1 MYVKIRNSL
10 ALKKNK
16 TKRPALCCN
25 AQYLTFSHVNASDM
39 TLLPHQLAQHVAIPP
54 TSATQVQDP
63 AALQALR
70 HHQATAIVPEGRG
83 HVGSVCEIT

>member
-10 ALKKNK
+10 ALKKKQQKKN
-16 TKRPALCCN
+16 RPALCCD

-63 AALQALR
+63 AAL
-70 HHQATAIVPEGRG
+70 
-83 HVGSVCEIT
+83 